1 MIFKNK
7 YIVFLF
13 LTTFTFLNSFCQSNE
28 IDQIKCKD
36 ILQKVSSSFQ
46 KNTSSKFNFKLEIS
60 SEDINEIQNGFAF
73 IKDEKYYYKTEE
85 REVISDGINIWTY
98 LPEDNECYIDL
109 LADLDNPINPSEIF
123 TIWKEGFK
131 FRYIKKDVIENELI
145 HTIKMYPSNPDKSK
159 YHTILMIVNET
170 LNTIVQASI
179 KTKDGVTI
187 KTTINSVIGNPKM
200 NANQFTWEI
209 NNYPNVDEIDNR

>member
-7 YIVFLF
+7 HIVFLF

-28 IDQIKCKD
+28 IEQIKCKD

-109 LADLDNPINPSEIF
+109 LADLDNPINPREIF

-145 HTIKMYPSNPDKSK
+145 HIIKMYPSNPNKSK
-159 YHTILMIVNET
+159 YHTIVMTVNET

-187 KTTINSVIGNPKM
+187 KTTVNSIIENPKM

>member
-1 MIFKNK
+1 MILKN
-7 YIVFLF
+7 INRILLF
-13 LTTFTFLNSFCQSNE
+13 IMILSFSNSYCQSNDT
-28 IDQIKCKD
+28 DQVKCKN
-36 ILQKVSSSFQ
+36 ILQKVSSSFK
-46 KNTSSKFNFKLEIS
+46 KNTSSKFNFKLEIN
-60 SEDINEIQNGFAF
+60 SEDISEIQNGFAF